1 MPSRPTR
8 PTPTAPR
15 AAWPGGARVAW
26 RVAPLLLPV
35 SLLAGCHYASS
46 PLVGFGGFIGNTHTF
61 RANPNLPPGS
71 DENVLRAQ
79 GRAGSPEPLL
89 PEGGNIWP
97 GPPPPEPSL
106 SDIQQQQNAIDQQTQ
121 PQTPPPPPA
130 RGSSTPP
137 ALLAPQPNPPPA
149 PSATVTI
156 PRSTVAPPIPPPRPP
171 TLLTP
176 GGPLINNGPVGVP
189 GGVGTATNPVN
200 GSQNIVV
207 PNGNGTSTVISPDGS
222 TQIIPTPR

>member
-1 MPSRPTR
+1 MASRPTH
-8 PTPTAPR
+8 PAPAAQR
-15 AAWPGGARVAW
+15 AARPGGARAAL
-26 RVAPLLLPV
+26 RLAPLV
-35 SLLAGCHYASS
+35 LLAGCHYASS

-71 DENVLRAQ
+71 DENLLRAQ
-79 GRAGSPEPLL
+79 GRGNAPEPLL

-97 GPPPPEPSL
+97 GPTPPEPSL
-106 SDIQQQQNAIDQQTQ
+106 SDIQRQQNAFDQQTQ

-137 ALLAPQPNPPPA
+137 ALLAPPPR
-149 PSATVTI
+149 PSPPATVTV
-156 PRSTVAPPIPPPRPP
+156 PRSTVPPPVAAPRPP
-171 TLLTP
+171 TISTP

-189 GGVGTATNPVN
+189 GGIGTATNPVN

-207 PNGNGTSTVISPDGS
+207 PNGNGTSTVIAPDGS